1 MQPTYMRSVSC
12 WGKFTSGSRISAS
25 RSDLL
30 KLPTDEAEAVKSK
43 EELLM
48 EQLKEKEEEVKRLHE
63 CLEVQKKELEELIE
77 KMKQLE
83 RERELRKD

>member
-1 MQPTYMRSVSC
+1 
-12 WGKFTSGSRISAS
+12 
-25 RSDLL
+25 
-30 KLPTDEAEAVKSK
+30 
-43 EELLM
+43 M
-48 EQLKEKEEEVKRLHE
+48 EQLKEKEEEVKRSHE